1 MLGSIWKGFS
11 RTTSQVDAFKSSA
24 SCLVCGND
32 EFIHNKVIW
41 PDLIREWQLSPEE
54 AEYID
59 RQQGSVCKV
68 CGSNLRSIALAKG
81 IIANF
86 RFVGLFQDFVCTPEF
101 QNLSILEVNEAGQLT
116 RFLQESPLFQPSRY
130 PEVDMKDLPFKEDSF
145 DLVVH
150 SDTLEHVE
158 GPIRALSE
166 CYRVLK
172 PGGAL
177 CFTVP
182 IVVGRM
188 TRDRYGL
195 SESYHG
201 DPTVGATD
209 FVVHSEYGAD
219 AWTQVMRAGFD
230 NVSIFSIDYPIALAL
245 TARKPLRA
253 SV

>member
-1 MLGSIWKGFS
+1 MSMLGSIWKRFS
-11 RTTSQVDAFKSSA
+11 RDASQASVFKSSVN
-24 SCLVCGND
+24 CLVCAND

-41 PDLIREWQLSPEE
+41 PGLIKEWQLNPEE

-59 RQQGSVCKV
+59 RQQGCVCKV
-68 CGSNLRSIALAKG
+68 CGSNLRSLALAKG
-81 IIANF
+81 IMANF
-86 RFVGLFQDFVCTPEF
+86 DFVGLFQDFVCAPQF
-101 QNLSILEVNEAGQLT
+101 QNLSTLEVNEAGQLT
-116 RFLQESPLFQPSRY
+116 RFLQKLPLFQPSRY
-130 PEVDMKDLPFKEDSF
+130 PEVDMRNLPFEEGSF

-195 SESYHG
+195 SGSYHG
-201 DPTVGATD
+201 DPSVGATD
-209 FVVHSEYGAD
+209 FVVHSEYGVD

-230 NVSIFSIDYPIALAL
+230 NVSIFSIDYPTALAL
-245 TARKPLRA
+245 TARKPL
-253 SV
+253 